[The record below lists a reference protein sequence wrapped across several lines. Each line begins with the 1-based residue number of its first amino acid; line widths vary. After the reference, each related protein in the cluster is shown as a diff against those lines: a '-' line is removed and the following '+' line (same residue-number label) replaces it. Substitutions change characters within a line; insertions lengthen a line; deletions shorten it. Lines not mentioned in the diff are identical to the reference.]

1 LNSLVCWCTSF
12 YYYRSVLWKDTASFV
27 RLGNCH
33 LCYYL
38 PTKAGNGLRMSEAI
52 EPVLRA
58 LHVLQAMNQRQLSR
72 LRDLHQSTGLP
83 KSTVHRLLATLI
95 EAGYVQ
101 KDEDLG
107 VYSLTS
113 KILSLTHGF
122 HDNSLLVEVAAP
134 IAEAITRSV
143 KWPVAIGTFDID
155 AMVVRYS
162 TRSHSPLT
170 LRKTTVN
177 QRFPMMASAMG
188 QAYLTFCSAQ
198 QRQQI
203 LTTLRNAEP
212 DKAALVHDRHRLR
225 SLFNKVRRCGHG
237 LRVGERGES
246 THIALP
252 IHQSKDVGGV
262 IGISVFS
269 SCFNETTRK
278 EYSGLLKAEVENIE
292 NTLAAL

>member
-1 LNSLVCWCTSF
+1 
-12 YYYRSVLWKDTASFV
+12 
-27 RLGNCH
+27 
-33 LCYYL
+33 
-38 PTKAGNGLRMSEAI
+38 MSEAI

-58 LHVLQAMNQRQLSR
+58 LLVLRAMNQRQLSR

-95 EAGYVQ
+95 QAGYVQ

-107 VYSLTS
+107 IYSLTS
-113 KILSLTHGF
+113 KILALTDGF
-122 HDNSLLVEVAAP
+122 HHNSRLVETAAP

-155 AMVVRYS
+155 AIVVRYS
-162 TRSHSPLT
+162 TRNHSPLT

-177 QRFPMMASAMG
+177 QRFPLFSSAMG
-188 QAYLTFCSAQ
+188 QAYLAFCSTQ
-198 QRQQI
+198 QRRQI
-203 LTTLRNAEP
+203 LTSLRNSEP
-212 DKAALVHDRHRLR
+212 DKTALIHNKHQVR
-225 SLFNKVRRCGHG
+225 SMLKKVRQVGHG
-237 LRVGERGES
+237 LRVGETGES

-269 SCFNETTRK
+269 SCFNESVLK
-278 EYSGLLKAEVENIE
+278 EYSELLKFEAGNIE
-292 NTLAAL
+292 SILATF